1 MKKKGIIALA
11 LTAALALGALTGC
24 GNTTAKETTGSTDAA
39 AETAKASE
47 TADSEAAGSETA
59 VSGET
64 RVVKLG
70 LTGVIYED
78 IWNPIKEE
86 LAKEGIDLEY
96 VQFSD
101 YSLPNEALNA
111 GEIDINAFQH
121 HAYFNNDVEKNGY
134 DITPIADTFIIA
146 MNLYS
151 DKVKSVDE
159 IKDGDVIAIP
169 DDASNGGRALKVLA
183 SAGLITLKAEACA
196 NPTVA
201 DIDTYNVKIE
211 IKEMGAAD
219 IPSVLPDV
227 TAAVVNGNYALD
239 YGIDPSTAIFE
250 EKDYDDDSY
259 FCLMAV
265 RSSDAD
271 DAVYKR
277 IVELFQSETTKQI
290 FQDEFN
296 GYFVPAWE
304 VQK

>member
-1 MKKKGIIALA
+1 MIRFEHVSRVFHNDGREFAAVNDVSLEIEKGEIFGIIGFSGAGKSTLVRCINLLERPTSGKVFIGDEE
-11 LTAALALGALTGC
+11 LTAMSPAELRQHRKKIGMIFQQFNLFASRTVYDNVAFPLKGSNLT
-24 GNTTAKETTGSTDAA
+24 KEQ
-39 AETAKASE
+39 
-47 TADSEAAGSETA
+47 
-59 VSGET
+59 
-64 RVVKLG
+64 
-70 LTGVIYED
+70 
-78 IWNPIKEE
+78 N
-86 LAKEGIDLEY
+86 
-96 VQFSD
+96 VQ
-101 YSLPNEALNA
+101 
-111 GEIDINAFQH
+111 
-121 HAYFNNDVEKNGY
+121 
-134 DITPIADTFIIA
+134 
-146 MNLYS
+146 
-151 DKVKSVDE
+151 
-159 IKDGDVIAIP
+159 
-169 DDASNGGRALKVLA
+169 
-183 SAGLITLKAEACA
+183 
-196 NPTVA
+196 
-201 DIDTYNVKIE
+201 IE

-227 TAAVVNGNYALD
+227 AAAVVNGNYALD